1 MRKVNVFL
9 KLKSMIRYLTEN
21 KERKTTATK
30 MVKIHDNMHL
40 IGRLPGYVTQYKYYF
55 FSLNA

>member
-9 KLKSMIRYLTEN
+9 KLKSMIRHLTEN

-30 MVKIHDNMHL
+30 MVKIHDKYAPNWK
-40 IGRLPGYVTQYKYYF
+40 IARLCD
-55 FSLNA
+55 SI